1 MYFDNNIIFFII
13 SILIFI
19 LFLLLISLYLLHRQK
34 LIQHAD
40 RLRQLTIMPINLTN
54 DETEIQNLA
63 LQRALR
69 ARLSEIKKIEKG
81 GFRSNINNLL
91 LKSGS
96 TYKFKNYILFSIIIY
111 FISVFVIFISTS
123 NLLISILAAVLP
135 GVFGQNIFLSQ
146 KMKRRQ
152 KQFTSDF
159 AGALDIIVRGVT
171 VGLSINESM
180 KTVAYEAQGPVSEE
194 FRRIVDSQAMGIEFN
209 DAMADAINRM
219 PTPEFRFFSIVMQI
233 QRQTGGSMAKTLADL
248 SALLRGRKEM
258 RDKIMAL
265 SSEAK
270 SSAKII
276 GFLPIGIGGM
286 LYLVAPDFLDPLL
299 TSTVGNFMIGGALV
313 LMLIGILVMRA
324 MINFE
329 I

>member
-1 MYFDNNIIFFII
+1 MYFDNNIIYFII

-34 LIQHAD
+34 MIQHAD
-40 RLRQLTIMPINLTN
+40 RLRQLTIVPINLTN
-54 DETEIQNLA
+54 DDTETQNLA

-69 ARLSEIKKIEKG
+69 ARLLEVKKIEKG
-81 GFRSNINNLL
+81 GFRSNINTLL

-96 TYKFKNYILFSIIIY
+96 TYKFKNYILFSILIY

-123 NLLISILAAVLP
+123 NLLISILAAILP

-276 GFLPIGIGGM
+276 GCLPIGIGGM

>member
-1 MYFDNNIIFFII
+1 MYFDNNIIFFLL
-13 SILIFI
+13 SILLFI

-34 LIQHAD
+34 MIQHTD
-40 RLRQLTIMPINLTN
+40 RLRQLTIMPINFTN
-54 DETEIQNLA
+54 DDTETQNLA

-69 ARLSEIKKIEKG
+69 SRLSEIKKIEKG

-96 TYKFKNYILFSIIIY
+96 TYNFQNYILFSIIIY
-111 FISVFVIFISTS
+111 FISLFVIFISTS
-123 NLLISILAAVLP
+123 NLLISILAAILP

-276 GFLPIGIGGM
+276 GCLPIGIGGM

>member
-1 MYFDNNIIFFII
+1 MYFDNNIITFII
-13 SILIFI
+13 FILIFTF
-19 LFLLLISLYLLHRQK
+19 FLLLISLYLLHRQK
-34 LIQHAD
+34 TIQHAD

-111 FISVFVIFISTS
+111 FISVFVIFIFTS
-123 NLLISILAAVLP
+123 NLLISILAAILP

-276 GFLPIGIGGM
+276 GCLPIGIGGM

-299 TSTVGNFMIGGALV
+299 TSTVGNFMIGAALV

>member
-111 FISVFVIFISTS
+111 FISVFVIFIFTS

>member
-1 MYFDNNIIFFII
+1 MYFDNNIIYFII

-34 LIQHAD
+34 MIQHAD
-40 RLRQLTIMPINLTN
+40 RLRQLTIVPINLTN
-54 DETEIQNLA
+54 DDTETQNLA

-69 ARLSEIKKIEKG
+69 ARLLEVKKIEKG
-81 GFRSNINNLL
+81 GFRSNINTLL

-96 TYKFKNYILFSIIIY
+96 TYKFKNYILFSILIY
-111 FISVFVIFISTS
+111 FISVFVIFIFTS
-123 NLLISILAAVLP
+123 NLLISILAAILP

-276 GFLPIGIGGM
+276 GCLPIGIGGM

>member
-19 LFLLLISLYLLHRQK
+19 LFLLLISLYLLHRQT

-111 FISVFVIFISTS
+111 FISVFVIFIFTS
-123 NLLISILAAVLP
+123 NLLISILAAILP

>member
-299 TSTVGNFMIGGALV
+299 TSTVGNFMIGAALV

>member
-1 MYFDNNIIFFII
+1 MYFDDNIIFFLI
-13 SILIFI
+13 SILLFI
-19 LFLLLISLYLLHRQK
+19 LFLLLISLYFLHRQK
-34 LIQHAD
+34 MIQHAD

-111 FISVFVIFISTS
+111 FISVFVIFIFTS
-123 NLLISILAAVLP
+123 NLLISILAAILP
-135 GVFGQNIFLSQ
+135 GVFGQNFFLSQ

-276 GFLPIGIGGM
+276 GCLPIGIGGM

>member
-19 LFLLLISLYLLHRQK
+19 LFLLLISLYLLHRQT

-111 FISVFVIFISTS
+111 FISVFVIFIFTS
-123 NLLISILAAVLP
+123 NLLISILAAILP

-276 GFLPIGIGGM
+276 GCLPIGIGGM

-299 TSTVGNFMIGGALV
+299 TSTVGNFMIGAALV

>member
-1 MYFDNNIIFFII
+1 MYFDNDIIFFLI

-19 LFLLLISLYLLHRQK
+19 LFLLLISLYLLHRQT

-111 FISVFVIFISTS
+111 FISVFVIFIFTS
-123 NLLISILAAVLP
+123 NLLISILAAILP

-276 GFLPIGIGGM
+276 GCLPIGIGGM

-299 TSTVGNFMIGGALV
+299 TSTVGNFMIGAALV

>member
-19 LFLLLISLYLLHRQK
+19 LFLLLISLYLLHRQT

-111 FISVFVIFISTS
+111 FISVFVIFIFTS
-123 NLLISILAAVLP
+123 NLLISILAAILP

-276 GFLPIGIGGM
+276 GCLPIGIGGM